1 MFEFDPN
8 GRYTMPAHFALPK
21 FEGVTSLWYRDQLA
35 MAVSFVTDR
44 DRLAAYLP
52 KPFEVAEEAIVTV
65 TYARNRKV
73 DWLAGHGY
81 NMITVNAAAVFNGEV
96 DQLKGQFNLVTWENL
111 ADPILT
117 GREMLGIPKIFA
129 DIPDHEV
136 ADDVWRCSASHFGSK
151 ILDLQIAN
159 PVAVTPEAIAAFMD
173 AEKDRNNPMGWRYLP
188 KVGALGAA
196 ISEPTLF
203 PQENHVSEAWA
214 GEGSIDWQHLT
225 WQQNPT
231 QFHIVNA
238 LADLPVVEYRPA
250 LIFQGSSNLFLPD
263 RMSRVLR

>member
-8 GRYTMPAHFALPK
+8 GRYTMPAHFSMPQ
-21 FEGVTSLWYRDQLA
+21 FEGDPSLWYHDQLA
-35 MAVSFVTDR
+35 MSVSFITDR
-44 DRLAAYLP
+44 DKLAEYLP

-65 TYARNRKV
+65 SYARNPRV
-73 DWLAGHGY
+73 DWLAGRGY
-81 NMITVNAAAVFNGEV
+81 NMITVNAAVVFNGEV
-96 DQLKGQFNLVTWENL
+96 DQLEGQFNLVTWENL

-136 ADDVWRCSASHFGSK
+136 ADDVWRCSASHFDNK
-151 ILDLQIAN
+151 ILDMQMAN
-159 PVAVTPEAIAAFMD
+159 LVTVTTEEIAAFRD
-173 AEKDRNNPMGWRYLP
+173 AEKDKDNLMGWRYLP

-203 PQENHVSEAWA
+203 PQENLITEAWL
-214 GEGSIDWQHLT
+214 GEGSIEWQHLT

-238 LADLPVVEYRPA
+238 LADLPVLEHRPA
-250 LIFQGSSNLFLPD
+250 LIFKGSSNLLLPE